1 MKLMGRVWKTWS
13 MHCRTSHLSNV
24 GVPAMSKR
32 HFIALADYARE
43 VGLTEGQISILADLL
58 QSENPR
64 FNKSRWLNYISGNC
78 GPSGG
83 KVKK

>member
-1 MKLMGRVWKTWS
+1 
-13 MHCRTSHLSNV
+13 
-24 GVPAMSKR
+24 MSKR

-43 VGLTEGQISILADLL
+43 VGLTEGQIRLLADLL

-64 FNKSRWLNYISGNC
+64 FNRERWLGYIAGTN

-83 KVKK
+83 TVKPSVRKQTRVHADDEGSF